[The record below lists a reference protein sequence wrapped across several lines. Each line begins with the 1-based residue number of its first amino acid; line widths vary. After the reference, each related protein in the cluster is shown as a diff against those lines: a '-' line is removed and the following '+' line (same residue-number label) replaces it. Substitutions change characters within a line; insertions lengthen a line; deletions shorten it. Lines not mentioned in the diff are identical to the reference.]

1 MKTIFAHST
10 GGTYRMDVSRQ
21 RVSPSTMATV
31 RKPVAL
37 VSAATI
43 EHERKVAQ
51 EYTWPALPAHL
62 RALPDARAMV
72 RHWVRTDYHWT
83 LTTFVNNG

>member
-1 MKTIFAHST
+1 MK
-10 GGTYRMDVSRQ
+10 
-21 RVSPSTMATV
+21 RVRFLPFCEAVYV
-31 RKPVAL
+31 RPVGCKTWNP
-37 VSAATI
+37 VVTAATRA
-43 EHERKVAQ
+43 HERACAQ